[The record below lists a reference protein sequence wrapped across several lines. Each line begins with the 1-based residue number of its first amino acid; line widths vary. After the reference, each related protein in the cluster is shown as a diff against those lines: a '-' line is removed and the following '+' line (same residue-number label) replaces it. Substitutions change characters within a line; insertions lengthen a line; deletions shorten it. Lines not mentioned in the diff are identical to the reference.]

1 MTDNEIKRV
10 KKTQLQWAKDGY
22 VLNKDAKGTNE
33 WNNGYHA
40 FFVTR
45 YYADEVNKNPDEA
58 QKFLKEKRKKA
69 YQKRKKREKE
79 ELEFVEWRT
88 SWNTEYQWL
97 QSNMIPN
104 DNAKWH
110 KGYQLNEEYNLDG
123 AGCFG
128 DDYDYCFID
137 DVHMASSEE
146 ELQDAFSKCTAKW
159 KNTNKER

>member
-1 MTDNEIKRV
+1 MTNNEIKRV

-45 YYADEVNKNPDEA
+45 YYEDEVHKNPDEA

-69 YQKRKKREKE
+69 YQERKKREKE
-79 ELEFVEWRT
+79 ELEFVEWR
-88 SWNTEYQWL
+88 SNWNTEYQWL

-104 DNAKWH
+104 DNAKWQS
-110 KGYQLNEEYNLDG
+110 GYQLNEEYNLDG

-146 ELQDAFSKCTAKW
+146 ELQSAFSKCYEKW
-159 KNTNKER
+159 KKKREAQ